1 VGTWFDSPS
10 DGRAYCSRHNRS
22 SDAVI
27 IFASVSY
34 TTIGKAKRT
43 GMARLVLL
51 WRQLWWWCRAGARL
65 DWPLECEVMVNE
77 HDDLHAG
84 TAEIDHRGIHGS
96 APVINLIQITAKARK
111 SGTFC
116 ILAA

>member
-1 VGTWFDSPS
+1 
-10 DGRAYCSRHNRS
+10 
-22 SDAVI
+22 
-27 IFASVSY
+27 
-34 TTIGKAKRT
+34 
-43 GMARLVLL
+43 
-51 WRQLWWWCRAGARL
+51 
-65 DWPLECEVMVNE
+65 MVNE